1 MRLTPSSL
9 PAAITL
15 VGAAALLLLAGCA
28 TAPPPANAPTA
39 GTRDV
44 GRAPPAVL
52 AQDGRDGADARP
64 PPNLD
69 QVPDAT
75 PRVDTVRVGGPNKPY
90 EALGRTYV
98 PFLDERSFV
107 ERGLASWYGRKFHGR
122 RTSSGEPYDMYAMTA
137 AHPTLPLPSYV
148 RVRNPANGR
157 EVVVRVNDRG
167 PFHPGRII
175 DLSYTAAFRLDLLR
189 GVAPVEV
196 ERITPEEIR
205 AGTWRRPAAAGLAL
219 AAPSTGSPV
228 PASVGAVVT
237 PSVGA
242 VVTPNVGAVGTP
254 NANVVGTPN
263 AGAVVAS
270 AVGAGVASMV
280 DPVPTSNAAPVVASK
295 SGSVVTAD
303 AGSSITPATV
313 PIALPGSGPV
323 AAAEGG
329 FWVQLGAFRQRDGA
343 LAYQRRI
350 AGEFDWLSPW
360 LAVVGEATL
369 FRLQAG
375 PYPSRDQAREAADSI
390 RAALQLVPLIVE
402 RR

>member
-1 MRLTPSSL
+1 MRLTLRSF
-9 PAAITL
+9 PASIGLLGVAGI
-15 VGAAALLLLAGCA
+15 LLLAGCA
-28 TAPPPANAPTA
+28 SAPPAGAPAA
-39 GTRDV
+39 GVT
-44 GRAPPAVL
+44 PAVL

-75 PRVDTVRVGGPNKPY
+75 PRMEAVRAGGPNKPY
-90 EALGRTYV
+90 EVLGRSYV
-98 PFLDERSFV
+98 PFLDERPFV

-137 AHPTLPLPSYV
+137 AHPTLPLPSYA

-175 DLSYTAAFRLDLLR
+175 DLSYTAALRLDLLR

-205 AGTWRRPAAAGLAL
+205 AGTWRRGAPAYAQRAVPAPIASPTGSAPEASASSVPIGPSRVAVAASGQVDTFASTRAAGAAAEPSSQAAAPGTGPAAA
-219 AAPSTGSPV
+219 T
-228 PASVGAVVT
+228 
-237 PSVGA
+237 
-242 VVTPNVGAVGTP
+242 
-254 NANVVGTPN
+254 
-263 AGAVVAS
+263 
-270 AVGAGVASMV
+270 
-280 DPVPTSNAAPVVASK
+280 D
-295 SGSVVTAD
+295 
-303 AGSSITPATV
+303 
-313 PIALPGSGPV
+313 
-323 AAAEGG
+323 GG

-343 LAYQRRI
+343 VAFQRRV
-350 AGEFDWLSPW
+350 AGEFDWLAPW
-360 LAVVGEATL
+360 LAVVGDAAL

-375 PYPSRDQAREAADSI
+375 PYPSRDQAREAAESI